1 MIRWCDFVQM
11 LSNKIS
17 RWFLVTSL
25 LVGLAGSGYAMSRP
39 PTEPV
44 LMEFVRVVYEKDV
57 GAIITEWIVPDID
70 AIEGLGRIE
79 LLISIADNGAKFGV
93 MLNRSDRCNPIPP
106 DRFGVIIDPSSDDRS
121 IKNVSSAGFNVQWDQ
136 TSPNGTLL
144 KQSAA
149 GVAGGNLGIGV
160 WIAPRDWNPGRYVI
174 KARAVKIK
182 HSPAPWQ
189 ELATFD
195 YSGEG
200 VNLVMEKI
208 CLVKPIFFILPWE
221 RESKPDDH
229 INSVTLTRYA
239 KQPQDEGVTIKRWAG
254 DTSGRYKYVAK
265 EKKELKLSDFPERL
279 IPLGPGIYQ
288 FNHNSVRGQPPSG
301 FYGKSS
307 LFEIKLG
314 KETVEVRI
322 PLYPAI

>member
-1 MIRWCDFVQM
+1 MIVQI
-11 LSNKIS
+11 LNSKIT

-25 LVGLAGSGYAMSRP
+25 LLDLAGSGYAMSRP

-44 LMEFVRVVYEKDV
+44 LMEFVRVVYEKDA
-57 GAIITEWIVPDID
+57 GAIITEWIVPNID
-70 AIEGLGRIE
+70 AIEGLGSVE
-79 LLISIADNGAKFGV
+79 LLISQADNGAKFGV
-93 MLNRSDRCNPIPP
+93 MLNRSDQCNPIPP
-106 DRFGVIIDPSSDDRS
+106 DTFGVIIDPASDDRS

-136 TSPNGTLL
+136 ASPHGTLL

-160 WIAPRDWNPGRYVI
+160 WIAPQDWNPGRYVI
-174 KARAVKIK
+174 KTRTVKRK

-200 VNLVMEKI
+200 VNQVTENI

-221 RESKPDDH
+221 REAKPNDH
-229 INSVTLTRYA
+229 ISSVTLTRYE
-239 KQPQDEGVTIKRWAG
+239 KQPQDKGVTIKRWAG
-254 DTSGRYKYVAK
+254 DTSGQYKYVEK
-265 EKKELKLSDFPERL
+265 EKRKLDLSDFPEGI

-307 LFEIKLG
+307 LFEIKPG
-314 KETVEVRI
+314 EETVEVRI